1 MSDKLHIKLLAE
13 LCAFYGLKKVV
24 ISPGSRNSPITIA
37 FHNQPEIE
45 CYIIPDERSAAYFA
59 IGIAQYSK
67 EPVGIICT
75 SGTAALNY
83 SPAIAEAFYQKL
95 PILAITADR
104 PPEWIDQLDGQTINQ
119 ADIYKNFT
127 AYQAQLPVEIF
138 SQNEQWHLERL
149 IRDGFTNL
157 KTKSLPVHFNVPVR
171 EPLYQPQTNDINNQS
186 IQKFSSL
193 NIPNNILEFNPN
205 LFNELKRFK
214 KIIMII
220 GMQRPDAIFSAIVE
234 KLAESKKIVVFAEL
248 LSNIQSDYVFNSSD
262 ALFSAIHNRDTD
274 SIKPDLVIS
283 FGDIVLSK
291 PLKQWIRSDKVHEH
305 WVICETGKTPDA
317 FQKIDKI
324 IYCSPTPFLE
334 QIIDYTDYL
343 NDEFYSSWENLNINF
358 EQAHANSLT
367 NIEWSDLKAF
377 QLISQNIPECS
388 IVHLGNSSPIR
399 YANFFKWKNE
409 IEFYGNR
416 GTAGIDGCTS
426 TALGM
431 ASQTTKVVT
440 LITGDVSFLYDSNAL
455 WNKYKRQ
462 NFKLIVINNEGGN
475 IFSLIPGPDQSGL
488 LEEYFMTNIPVS
500 IENLCKAFGIGYL
513 FASNEFET
521 VDAMNKLDN
530 AKGCSLLEIKT
541 NWKTNTKV
549 WKDYFKQT
557 KNIEFYD

>member
-1 MSDKLHIKLLAE
+1 MTDKLHIKLLAE

-24 ISPGSRNSPITIA
+24 ISPGSRSAPITIA

-83 SPAIAEAFYQKL
+83 TPAIAEAFYQKL

-104 PPEWIDQLDGQTINQ
+104 PPEWIDQFDGQTIDQ
-119 ADIYKNFT
+119 TDIYKNFT
-127 AYQAQLPVEIF
+127 VYQAQLPVEIF

-157 KTKSLPVHFNVPVR
+157 KLKSLPVHFNVPVR
-171 EPLYQPQTNDINNQS
+171 EPLYQAQSNDNNKQS

-193 NIPNNILEFNPN
+193 NIPNNISEFNPN

-214 KIIMII
+214 KIIMVI
-220 GMQRPDAIFSAIVE
+220 GMQRPDALFSAIVE
-234 KLAESKKIVVFAEL
+234 KLAESKKIVIFTEL

-262 ALFSAIHNRDTD
+262 ALFSAIHNRETD
-274 SIKPDLVIS
+274 SIIPDLVIS
-283 FGDIVLSK
+283 FGDIILSK
-291 PLKQWIRSDKVHEH
+291 PLKQWIRFDKVHEH
-305 WVICETGKTPDA
+305 WVICETAKTPDV
-317 FQKIDKI
+317 FQQIDKI
-324 IYCSPTPFLE
+324 IFSNPEPFLE
-334 QIIDYTDYL
+334 HIIEFTDDL
-343 NDEFYSSWENLNINF
+343 NNEFYTSWDKLNSSF
-358 EQAHANSLT
+358 EKGNANSLQS
-367 NIEWSDLKAF
+367 IEWSDLKAF
-377 QLISQNIPECS
+377 QLISQNIQECS
-388 IVHLGNSSPIR
+388 IVHFGNSSPIR

-426 TALGM
+426 TAMGM
-431 ASQTTKVVT
+431 ASQTTKIVT

-455 WNKYKRQ
+455 WNKYKRR

-513 FASNEFET
+513 YASNEYEM
-521 VDAMNKLDN
+521 VEAMKKLYSTN
-530 AKGCSLLEIKT
+530 ECFLLEIKT
-541 NWKTNTKV
+541 NWKTNTNV
-549 WKDYFKQT
+549 WKDYFKLT
-557 KNIEFYD
+557 KNIELYG